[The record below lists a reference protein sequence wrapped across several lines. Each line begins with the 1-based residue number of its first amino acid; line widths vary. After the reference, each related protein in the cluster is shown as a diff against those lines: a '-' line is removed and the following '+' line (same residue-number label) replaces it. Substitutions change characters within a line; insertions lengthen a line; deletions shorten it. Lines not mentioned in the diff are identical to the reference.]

1 MDEDLGI
8 DDELTADLR
17 GVEYIVCEDWA
28 IYPQEAES
36 GALNWDKCRTARGIG
51 AIELISRIA
60 LVPLK
65 LQPAAIKSTA
75 KAMGA
80 EELFVTPLAREPPR
94 ERQRL
99 PRRQVRVHG
108 SRRSRGDRPMIAEP
122 HTARP
127 FCILTPEQVEELI
140 LELGVK
146 NSVLKGDVPPTPT
159 YLRDWKHANRDYFEG
174 DHD

>member
-1 MDEDLGI
+1 MKIVAIDPGETTGWSVWETVGLKKLAGGQTPLWAFIDALSKALMDEDLGI

-60 LVPLK
+60 LIPLK

-80 EELFVTPLAREPPR
+80 EELFVTPLHENRHENDSVYHA
-94 ERQRL
+94 
-99 PRRQVRVHG
+99 
-108 SRRSRGDRPMIAEP
+108 
-122 HTARP
+122 
-127 FCILTPEQVEELI
+127 
-140 LELGVK
+140 VK
-146 NSVLKGDVPPTPT
+146 FAYTEAA
-159 YLRDWKHANRDYFEG
+159 ANES
-174 DHD
+174 